1 MEQGVTNIFVNELPG
16 SDKVLFHIVGTRN
29 SDVLTKTEAV
39 SRGVDEIRRGSK
51 ISGPANILSEIKT
64 RGQLAI
70 QFDQQRSFGV
80 AVC

>member
-39 SRGVDEIRRGSK
+39 SRGVNEIRRGSR
-51 ISGPANILSEIKT
+51 ISGPANILTEIKT
-64 RGQLAI
+64 RGQMAI
-70 QFDQQRSFGV
+70 LFDQQRSIG
-80 AVC
+80 AVIC